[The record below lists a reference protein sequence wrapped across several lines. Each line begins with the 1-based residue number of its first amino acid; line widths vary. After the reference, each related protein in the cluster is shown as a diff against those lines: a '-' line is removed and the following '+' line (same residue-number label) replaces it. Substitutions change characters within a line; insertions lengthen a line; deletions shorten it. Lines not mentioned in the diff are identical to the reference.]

1 MKYKLENEYLSLTF
15 DTLGATITSIKDTLG
30 NEYLWQG
37 DETYWKGQAP
47 VLFPICGSIR
57 NNQAKTIDGD
67 IVKMPRHGLVRHLE
81 FECEHQEDNYI
92 LFSLYTNHD
101 LYESYPFKFKLMI
114 QYVLKG
120 KEIVVKYLIEN
131 YGDKRMPF
139 FIGAHPALNCPLFE
153 NETYE
158 DYYLEFEKE
167 ETLTIPTPIKQSG
180 LIDFDKRFEFMQN
193 QRFISLS
200 YQLFFVDSLILDQ
213 IQSRNVKLKSKK
225 SNYQVEVSFEDF
237 KYLVLWTSA
246 NHGPF
251 IAIEPWNGLSTGLD
265 ESDIFDEK
273 RNIQY
278 VEPNHTNVYSYSINI
293 ISAK

>member
-1 MKYKLENEYLSLTF
+1 MVILKNSELEVELNAKGAEIIKIIGQHDQINYMWRRDPSLW
-15 DTLGATITSIKDTLG
+15 ASS
-30 NEYLWQG
+30 
-37 DETYWKGQAP
+37 AP
-47 VLFPICGSIR
+47 ILFPIVGALHNDECRIDGQTYHMTQHGFSRHNEYMTHQLSDTCVEFELTPNEDILKQYPYLF
-57 NNQAKTIDGD
+57 NLKVIYTLKGNTLECQCVVKNTDQKTIY
-67 IVKMPRHGLVRHLE
+67 
-81 FECEHQEDNYI
+81 FQ
-92 LFSLYTNHD
+92 
-101 LYESYPFKFKLMI
+101 
-114 QYVLKG
+114 
-120 KEIVVKYLIEN
+120 
-131 YGDKRMPF
+131 
-139 FIGAHPALNCPLFE
+139 IGGHPAFACPFME
-153 NETYE
+153 NESSN
-158 DYYLEFEKE
+158 DYYVEFEKE